1 MLDSKN
7 VADIKIAFEHRI
19 MMVPLS
25 AILPLRQVS
34 ASIKATVKY
43 RRIAK
48 SVAEVG
54 IIEPLMI
61 APQPGEKDRY
71 LLLDGH
77 MRREAL
83 IDLDMAEVRCLIS
96 HDDEAFTFN
105 KRVSHLA
112 TVQEHFMI
120 VRALERGV
128 SEEKLA
134 NALDINI
141 QNIKRRKTMLDGI
154 CPEVVELLKDRTL
167 SPVTF
172 DVLRKMKP
180 MRQMEAAELMVSAG
194 NFTSTY
200 AKALLAATGQNDLVR
215 PDKPKKINGM
225 THEQM
230 ARMEREMAS
239 LQQDFKAV
247 EATYGDDVLNLVIA
261 SGFVSKLLGNRKIE
275 RYLVQHHPEILQEF
289 KAIVS
294 AVSLD
299 HTSVDVSH

>member
-7 VADIKIAFEHRI
+7 VADIKIAFEPRI
-19 MMVPLS
+19 MVVPLN

-34 ASIKATVKY
+34 PSTKANVKY
-43 RRIAK
+43 KRIAK
-48 SVAEVG
+48 SVAEIG
-54 IIEPLMI
+54 IVEPLMI
-61 APQPGEKDRY
+61 ASQPSENERY

-83 IDLDMAEVRCLIS
+83 IDLGMTEARCVIS

-120 VRALERGV
+120 VRALQRGV

-134 NALDINI
+134 NALNLNI
-141 QNIKRRKTMLDGI
+141 QIIKRRRTMLDGI
-154 CPEVVELLKDRTL
+154 CPEVVDLLKDRSL
-167 SPVTF
+167 SPITF

-180 MRQMEAAELMVSAG
+180 MRQLEAAELMLSAG
-194 NFTSTY
+194 NFASTY
-200 AKALLAATGQNDLVR
+200 AKALLAATRQNDLVR

-230 ARMEREMAS
+230 ARMEREMES
-239 LQQDFKAV
+239 VQQDFKAV

-261 SGFVSKLLGNRKIE
+261 SGYVSKLLGNRKIE

-299 HTSVDVSH
+299 HASVDVSH